1 MNNLTPEAW
10 EERYQT
16 GQDPWNLGFPAPPLV
31 DLLASAALL
40 PGSVAVL
47 GCGAGAD
54 ALLFA
59 EAGFEVMG
67 FDFATSA
74 IDRAQQNALDRNLPA
89 RFLQRDI
96 FALPAEFPQQFNY
109 VVEHTCFCA
118 IDVTLRAD
126 YVRVVKDL
134 LRPQGKL
141 LGLFFTHSR
150 PGGPPFG
157 VKPQE
162 VLDLFAPHFDIL
174 EFRAAENSID
184 RRQGEEHLG
193 IFQVR

>member
-1 MNNLTPEAW
+1 MNDLTPEAW

-47 GCGAGAD
+47 GCGAGSD
-54 ALLFA
+54 ALFFA

-74 IDRAQQNALDRNLPA
+74 IDRAQQNARDRNLPV

-96 FALPAEFPQQFNY
+96 FALPAEFPQQFDY

-118 IDVTLRAD
+118 IDVTLRSD

-134 LRPQGKL
+134 LRTQGKL

-174 EFRAAENSID
+174 EFRAAEHSIE

>member
-96 FALPAEFPQQFNY
+96 FVLPAEFPQQFDY

>member
-1 MNNLTPEAW
+1 MNDLTPEAW

>member
-1 MNNLTPEAW
+1 MNLTPEAW

-31 DLLASAALL
+31 DLLASAALS

-47 GCGAGAD
+47 GCGAGSD

-59 EAGFEVMG
+59 EAGFEVTG

-74 IDRAQQNALDRNLPA
+74 IDRAQQNARDRNLPA

-96 FALPAEFPQQFNY
+96 FALPAEFPQQFDY

-134 LRPQGKL
+134 LRTQGKL
-141 LGLFFTHSR
+141 LGLFFTHDR

-174 EFRAAENSID
+174 EFRAAENSIE